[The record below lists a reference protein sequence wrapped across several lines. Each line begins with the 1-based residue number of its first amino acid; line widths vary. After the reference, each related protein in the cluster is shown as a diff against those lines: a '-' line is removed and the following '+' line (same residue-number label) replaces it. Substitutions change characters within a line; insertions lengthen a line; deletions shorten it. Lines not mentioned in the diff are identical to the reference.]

1 MRQRGKEVVVKKYTN
16 RRLYDTAESRY
27 ITLDELAET
36 IRQGKDVR
44 VVDAK
49 TNDDL
54 TQQTLTQ
61 LILESRRAS
70 RLLPVPLLV
79 QLIRMSDDALAE
91 FFGRYMTWALELYQ
105 QARTGANAMAPY
117 NPFATL
123 PFAATNALARFF
135 TGAAPWSE
143 GWREPPPP
151 PGGPGP
157 GMGSAASPGPP
168 PPAAAAEPPPDDEDD
183 ADDDAPPEP
192 RSARAE
198 ARDADA
204 TTDELAT
211 LRRELDALKRA
222 LLDRDR
228 PAPR

>member
-1 MRQRGKEVVVKKYTN
+1 VRHRGKEVVVKKYTN

-61 LILESRRAS
+61 LILESRRAT

-135 TGAAPWSE
+135 TGAAPWAE
-143 GWREPPPP
+143 AWREPPPP
-151 PGGPGP
+151 AAP
-157 GMGSAASPGPP
+157 GMGASAGSGPP
-168 PPAAAAEPPPDDEDD
+168 PGGAAAAEPPPDDD
-183 ADDDAPPEP
+183 DDDARPGP
-192 RSARAE
+192 RPARADP
-198 ARDADA
+198 RDAEA
-204 TTDELAT
+204 KTDELAT

-228 PAPR
+228 PDPR

>member
-1 MRQRGKEVVVKKYTN
+1 VRQRGKEVVVKKYTN

-135 TGAAPWSE
+135 TNATPWAE
-143 GWREPPPP
+143 GWREPPPQSP
-151 PGGPGP
+151 PQ
-157 GMGSAASPGPP
+157 SPPPPP
-168 PPAAAAEPPPDDEDD
+168 PPAPSAAAPAEPPPDDEGED
-183 ADDDAPPEP
+183 AAPPPEP
-192 RSARAE
+192 RAPRAE
-198 ARDADA
+198 ARDGDV

-228 PAPR
+228 PEPR